1 MYIYIYIRNYS
12 LVLNYPSQVPME
24 IMTLGMTSALSKNM
38 VPLDPLV
45 RNSPRIGIV
54 GDLWISPIPGPKTTS
69 ESPKT
74 GLVSVGTPREAD
86 VSGHFG
92 RDGGRGDPWVPF
104 LGAGWAQMFWI
115 QLSSN
120 FNHIWNPKLP
130 RHSGR
135 GDFMFYLWHSENPS
149 FWLESGENFA
159 QPPSKF
165 KEIERCGAIPTLN
178 TRWPFASGIHHSF
191 TSKKE
196 CCFNH
201 LNGEILGEIAYLL
214 GKPW

>member
-1 MYIYIYIRNYS
+1 
-12 LVLNYPSQVPME
+12 ME

-104 LGAGWAQMFWI
+104 LGAG
-115 QLSSN
+115 
-120 FNHIWNPKLP
+120 
-130 RHSGR
+130 
-135 GDFMFYLWHSENPS
+135 
-149 FWLESGENFA
+149 
-159 QPPSKF
+159 
-165 KEIERCGAIPTLN
+165 
-178 TRWPFASGIHHSF
+178 
-191 TSKKE
+191 
-196 CCFNH
+196 
-201 LNGEILGEIAYLL
+201 
-214 GKPW
+214 